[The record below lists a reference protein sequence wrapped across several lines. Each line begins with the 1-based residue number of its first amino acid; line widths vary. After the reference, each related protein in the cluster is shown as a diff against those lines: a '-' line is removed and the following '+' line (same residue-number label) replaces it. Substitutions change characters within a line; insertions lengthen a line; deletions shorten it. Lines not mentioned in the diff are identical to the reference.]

1 MLKFKVT
8 RGKCFFRLKVK
19 MKLGKPGTPQWP
31 TWLKSRPELEIVNK
45 YNSQQKICGRIK
57 VLLKGVVKK
66 GRRDHE

>member
-1 MLKFKVT
+1 
-8 RGKCFFRLKVK
+8 